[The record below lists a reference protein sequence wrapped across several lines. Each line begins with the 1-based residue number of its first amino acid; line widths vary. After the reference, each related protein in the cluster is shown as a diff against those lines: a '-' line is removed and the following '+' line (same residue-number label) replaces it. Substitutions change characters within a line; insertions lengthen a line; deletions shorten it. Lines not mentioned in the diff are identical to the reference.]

1 MDFDKDKDLIPE
13 FLKNSINE
21 KKLVIFV
28 GAGLS
33 RSAGLPDW
41 KKITMEILAENIK
54 TISKATG
61 FYSALENDVMTPLE
75 VLDKIQNDKKIILE
89 GFERKLKIKDNESKI
104 HRTLSEIS
112 RKIITTNFDKLIESN
127 SSIENIITH
136 DSQYNLSKID
146 DHDEF
151 ILKIHGDIN
160 QADKCIIFTNQ
171 FDELYKNESLGVF
184 QLQKLL
190 SENTCLFVGFSFQD
204 PYVKELFDYI
214 QKKYNGFG
222 KNNFI
227 ISTNEIQIPGIRTI
241 KLSNYDELPA
251 YFNKL
256 ATLSPYSLEKTKE
269 VTEKSAPFFTNILSS
284 AEMDGSDIPPLVSS
298 WVGREREL
306 QAIQRQYYK
315 VIFITG
321 FGGEGKSALASQAF
335 SMLQTSGDYSIYDWR
350 DFKEEEHN
358 FHYKILSM
366 IRLVSSDFNL
376 NSLSGLDDEALI
388 QIFFNNLSNKKG
400 LFILDN
406 VDRYIDMETLEP
418 INEIGK
424 FFKAAMKFDHR
435 SIFIFTCRPFI
446 QYATVDFIQLS
457 LKGLTEANTIELF
470 NKPEIPL
477 SKEKR
482 LHYAKVAHNLTK
494 GHALWLNLIM
504 AQALRGEGSLQQFL
518 SNIGSSISSDSTDS
532 ALLAE
537 TILNKVWS
545 ILNERDQKLLK
556 TLAEAVRSET
566 AEDYAE
572 ILRDELNYNKFSK
585 SLKTLSN
592 LNLIIKKI
600 NSDYIELHPLVKEF
614 VRKNHYVGERSKY
627 IYLLIKYYD
636 KFLIILKEK
645 LSHKLNFKE
654 LSGFTNKAE
663 LAINAADYQ
672 EAINSLKEVY
682 SAINAAGYTEEY
694 LRVCKIFLN
703 SFSWSKNSISK
714 IANLDVFL
722 NDASSMA
729 AEYGDIATC
738 NLCIEKFESVV
749 EGKDE
754 KYIQLC
760 KMKAF
765 SSWAEKKYD
774 TAINICEEALYLL
787 ERTNQPDKY
796 HIENTY
802 ALSLRDSGEPKNIS
816 KALKLFTKNISLETL
831 LDQSEKITD
840 KFSAST
846 YGNIGKCLALN
857 NNHADALTCYY
868 KSFYCVMQ
876 ENDANRLI
884 NFGHVSKWIFE
895 SLHAMGENL
904 ASYYFLKFALDS
916 WESTSPYYYGQTAA
930 CEPYKKAIGAFV
942 ENGIKEMDKWRIEKY
957 CIDWVNSNSPY
968 TI

>member
-1 MDFDKDKDLIPE
+1 MDFDKNQDHIPE
-13 FLKNSINE
+13 FLKNAINE

-89 GFERKLKIKDNESKI
+89 GFERKLKINDNKSKI
-104 HRTLSEIS
+104 HRSISEIS
-112 RKIITTNFDKLIESN
+112 RKIITTNFDRLIESN

-146 DHDEF
+146 DCDEF

-160 QADKCIIFTNQ
+160 QADKCIIFTSQ
-171 FDELYKNESLGVF
+171 FDELYKGESLGVF

-204 PYVKELFDYI
+204 PYVKELFEYI
-214 QKKYNGFG
+214 QEKYNGFG
-222 KNNFI
+222 KKNFI
-227 ISTNEIQIPGIRTI
+227 ISTGEMNIPGITTI
-241 KLSNYDELPA
+241 KLSNYDELPG
-251 YFNKL
+251 YFNNL
-256 ATLSPYSLEKTKE
+256 VSFSPHSFEKIKHAI
-269 VTEKSAPFFTNILSS
+269 EKKPFLNNRLFS
-284 AEMDGSDIPPLVSS
+284 AEMDGSDIPPLVST

-335 SMLQTSGDYSIYDWR
+335 SMLQISGDYSIYDWR

-366 IRLVSSDFNL
+366 IRLVSSDYNL
-376 NSLSGLDDEALI
+376 NSLSGLDDETLI
-388 QIFFNNLSNKKG
+388 QIFFKKLSNKKG
-400 LFILDN
+400 IFILDN

-424 FFKAAMKFDHR
+424 FFKSAMKLEHQ
-435 SIFIFTCRPFI
+435 STFIFTCRPFI

-504 AQALRGEGSLQQFL
+504 AQALRGESSLQHFL
-518 SNIGSSISSDSTDS
+518 KNIGSSISSESTDS

-556 TLAEAVRSET
+556 TLAEAIRSET
-566 AEDYAE
+566 ADDYAE
-572 ILRDELNYNKFSK
+572 ILRDELNYNKFTK

-592 LNLIIKKI
+592 LNLIIRKV

-636 KFLIILKEK
+636 KFLIVLKEK
-645 LSHKLNFKE
+645 LSYKLNFKE
-654 LSGFTNKAE
+654 LSSFTNKAE
-663 LAINAADYQ
+663 LAIHAADYQ

-694 LRVCKIFLN
+694 LRVCKVFLN

-714 IANLDVFL
+714 TVNLDIFL

-729 AEYGDIATC
+729 AEYGDMATC

-765 SSWAEKKYD
+765 SSWANKKYD
-774 TAINICEEALYLL
+774 NAINICEEALYLL

-796 HIENTY
+796 DIGYTH
-802 ALSLRDSGEPKNIS
+802 ALSLRDSGEPNNIS
-816 KALKLFTKNISLETL
+816 KALMLFTENISLEKV
-831 LDQSEKITD
+831 LDQNEIVTEN
-840 KFSAST
+840 FSASN

-857 NNHADALTCYY
+857 DNHTDALTCYY

-876 ENDANRLI
+876 ESYANRLI
-884 NFGHVSKWIFE
+884 NLGHVSKWIFE
-895 SLHAMGENL
+895 SLHVVGEEL
-904 ASYYFLKFALDS
+904 ASFYFLKLALDS
-916 WESTSPYYYGQTAA
+916 WESTSPYYYGQTVT
-930 CEPYKKAIGAFV
+930 CDPYKEVIGIFV
-942 ENGIKEMDKWRIEKY
+942 ENGINEMDKWRVEKY

-968 TI
+968 KI